1 MLYDILLMLYDIFAM
16 QIIYYDFSQCKGVLP
31 PLCKKPLTMRVEA
44 KGYTKIANLRY
55 NRDVQVT
62 MKSKEGY

>member
-1 MLYDILLMLYDIFAM
+1 MKMHSPFLV
-16 QIIYYDFSQCKGVLP
+16 YDFSQCKGVLP
-31 PLCKKPLTMRVEA
+31 PLCKKPPAMRVETNR
-44 KGYTKIANLRY
+44 YTKIANLRY